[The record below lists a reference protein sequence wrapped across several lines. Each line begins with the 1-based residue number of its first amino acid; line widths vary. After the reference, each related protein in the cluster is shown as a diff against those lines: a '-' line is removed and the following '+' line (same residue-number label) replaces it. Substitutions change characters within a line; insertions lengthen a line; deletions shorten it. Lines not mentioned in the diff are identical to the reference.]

1 MPQSEVSM
9 KKFYSERKTEAPNL
23 KQGKETQSRRFYL
36 TTAIPYANAKP
47 HIGFG
52 QEIVQADTIARFKK
66 LAGYN
71 VHFLTGTDE
80 HGSKNFQTAK
90 EKGVDT
96 QKFVQENTK
105 EFAKLKEILNLSNND
120 FIKTSDK
127 KRHWPA
133 VEKFWQL
140 CAKKDDIY
148 KKKYTSLYCIGCEEF
163 KTEKDLKNGVCPE
176 HPNQNLEKISE
187 ENYFFKLSK
196 YQKEIQNTIEKGKF
210 KITPKSRENEV
221 LSFVKGGLEDFSIS
235 RLREKLPWGIP
246 VPGDPDQTVYVWFD
260 ALINYISAL
269 GFGSDEKNFKKYWPA
284 DLHVIGKGVL
294 RFHAIYWPA
303 MLSSAGLVW
312 PKEILVHG
320 YVSIEGQK
328 ISKSQG
334 NVIEPKE
341 LTKKYG
347 IDPIR
352 YYLLREIPAF
362 EDGNFSEERFREI
375 YNGELANS
383 LGNLVSRVAKLCQNS
398 NITVN
403 RAKKEKFDHIVKD
416 FLENYEFH
424 LALKRIFEIIS
435 EANKYIDSQK
445 PWKLK
450 GEKQKEI
457 LDKIIEDVRRIAF
470 CLKPFL
476 PQTSE
481 DIEKIF
487 AGPKIGAVKP
497 LFPKIEN

>member
-1 MPQSEVSM
+1 M
-9 KKFYSERKTEAPNL
+9 KK
-23 KQGKETQSRRFYL
+23 FYL

-66 LAGYN
+66 QEGYD
-71 VHFLTGTDE
+71 VYFLTGTDE

-96 QKFVQENTK
+96 QKFVEENTK
-105 EFAKLKEILNLSNND
+105 EFVKLKGILNLSNND
-120 FIKTSDK
+120 FIRTSDK

-140 CAKKDDIY
+140 CAKNGDIY
-148 KKKYTSLYCIGCEEF
+148 KKSYIGFYCVGCEEF
-163 KTEKDLKNGVCPE
+163 KTERDLIDGKCSE
-176 HPNQNLEKISE
+176 HPNQKLEKISE

-196 YQKEIQNTIEKGKF
+196 YQNQIKGAIEKGEL

-221 LSFVKGGLEDFSIS
+221 LSFVKSGLEDFSVS

-246 VPGDPDQTVYVWFD
+246 VPSDPSQTIYVWFD

-269 GFGSDEKNFKKYWPA
+269 GFGNNEENFKKYWPA

-303 MLSSAGLVW
+303 MLSSAGLPW

-328 ISKSQG
+328 ISKSLG
-334 NVIEPKE
+334 NIIEPKD

-347 IDPIR
+347 IDPVR

-362 EDGNFSEERFREI
+362 DDGNFSEGRFREI

-398 NITVN
+398 NITVG
-403 RAKKEKFDHIVKD
+403 KTTEKKFDKDIED
-416 FLENYEFH
+416 FLGNYEFH

-435 EANKYIDSQK
+435 QVNKYIDSQK
-445 PWKLK
+445 PWELK
-450 GEKQKEI
+450 GEKQKGT
-457 LDKIIEDVRRIAF
+457 LDKIIKEIREIAF
-470 CLKPFL
+470 NLKPFL
-476 PQTSE
+476 PQTSKN
-481 DIEKIF
+481 IEKVF
-487 AGPKIGAVKP
+487 TEPKINAVKP